1 MRALR
6 LLALVALLVVV
17 AGGLAWRSG
26 NRPPFDEVA
35 LAERRLGI
43 PLESRRIATG
53 EVTLHAVFAGPE
65 DGPPVVL
72 LHGFPEFWFSWHRQM
87 AALAAAGFR
96 VVAPDQRGA
105 NRSDRPRDRSRYG
118 GQHLGADVLGLL
130 DALGWE
136 DAYFAG
142 HDVGGGVLWRL
153 VYASPE
159 RVRAAVLFNVGHPAM
174 WSEANPGDDS
184 DSISWY
190 RSFFRLPFLPEL
202 VGRSGDWWLL
212 GRNLRATSRPG
223 TFDDAEL
230 AIYKAAW
237 ARDNAISSMINTYR
251 SEWSELRDLPSVTPV
266 PVRLVWGE
274 QDAFQPL
281 EAARLSE
288 RHLEPGAVLY
298 VPEAGHWILL
308 EAPELTSRVMSEFF
322 QEEE

>member
-6 LLALVALLVVV
+6 VLALVALVIAV
-17 AGGLAWRSG
+17 AAGLAWRSG
-26 NRPPFDEVA
+26 HRAPFDEVA

-43 PLESRRIATG
+43 PLDSRRIDTG
-53 EVTLHAVFAGPE
+53 EVTLHAVFAGPA

-105 NRSDRPRDRSRYG
+105 NRSDRPPDRSRYA
-118 GQHLGADVLGLL
+118 GQHLRADLLGLL

-136 DAYFAG
+136 DAYFGG

-153 VYASPE
+153 VYLNPE
-159 RVRAAVLFNVGHPAM
+159 RVRAAVIFNAGHPGM
-174 WSEANPGDDS
+174 WSEVSPDDDP

-202 VGRSGDWWLL
+202 VGRSGGWWLL
-212 GRNLRATSRPG
+212 SRNLRATSRPG

-230 AIYKAAW
+230 AIYQAAW
-237 ARDNAISSMINTYR
+237 ARDNAISSMINSYR
-251 SEWSELRDLPSVTPV
+251 SEWSELGELPAVPPV

-274 QDAFQPL
+274 HDAFQPL
-281 EAARLSE
+281 AAARLSE

-308 EAPELTSRVMSEFF
+308 EEPELTSRAMIEFF
-322 QEEE
+322 REE